1 MHNTNPLISIAITT
15 YDRVSLLEETINCV
29 LKQSYSN
36 IEVLIGND
44 NTKRDIKSLFPN
56 IYDNRIKWIN
66 HEHSLGY
73 IDNVNKLFD
82 MSTGDYFT
90 TISDDDL
97 LDFDFLQ
104 KMLNIFITNKRI
116 NVVFSNYIAF
126 NTLNEIKNLKKKS
139 FKIDVLLL
147 NSNEWILGYLKKKYI
162 SIGCYGLFKKEFFKK
177 IGGVRTLGDDP
188 GFSPYNDNLLSLESA
203 RSNLIAYTY
212 EPLVYYRMHLGSP
225 SYTNKSLSA
234 YFTAQQDFIKY
245 ANHIFSLDKNPENIK
260 IYHQSLITWFFSD
273 YCFVLRR
280 SGKLTNSNLFNYLK
294 FVKKYTSSNLYFLNK
309 IILLLKHIIIMYL
322 RNFKLAING

>member
-73 IDNVNKLFD
+73 IDNVNMLFD

-104 KMLNIFITNKRI
+104 KMLNIFISNKRI
-116 NVVFSNYIAF
+116 
-126 NTLNEIKNLKKKS
+126 
-139 FKIDVLLL
+139 
-147 NSNEWILGYLKKKYI
+147 
-162 SIGCYGLFKKEFFKK
+162 
-177 IGGVRTLGDDP
+177 
-188 GFSPYNDNLLSLESA
+188 
-203 RSNLIAYTY
+203 
-212 EPLVYYRMHLGSP
+212 
-225 SYTNKSLSA
+225 
-234 YFTAQQDFIKY
+234 
-245 ANHIFSLDKNPENIK
+245 
-260 IYHQSLITWFFSD
+260 
-273 YCFVLRR
+273 
-280 SGKLTNSNLFNYLK
+280 
-294 FVKKYTSSNLYFLNK
+294 
-309 IILLLKHIIIMYL
+309 
-322 RNFKLAING
+322 